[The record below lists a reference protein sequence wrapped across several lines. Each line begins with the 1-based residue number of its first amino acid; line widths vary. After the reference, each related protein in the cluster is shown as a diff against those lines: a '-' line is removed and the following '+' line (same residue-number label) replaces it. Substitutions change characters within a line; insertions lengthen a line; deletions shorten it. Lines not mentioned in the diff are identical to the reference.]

1 MSTLRIDQW
10 LVQRGLVASRERA
23 GELIRKG
30 AVQVNGKVIIR
41 PGVKFDENAQVD
53 LLEAPFPW
61 VSRGALKLLSALEQF
76 KVSAADRTCL
86 DVGAS
91 TGGFTEVLLHHGAKK
106 VFALDAGTDQLA
118 ERLRDDARIVSIEKQ
133 NIRTAPD
140 DLLGEAVSLVV
151 IDVSFISLKLI
162 LHELGRFL
170 SPSADVVAL
179 VKPQFEVGAAH
190 LGRGGIVRNEKRRI
204 QAVNEVVE
212 EAKNLGFTCAAST
225 VSPIEG
231 GDGNIEYLIHLQWQ
245 K

>member
-1 MSTLRIDQW
+1 MNILRIDQW

-30 AVQVNGKVIIR
+30 GVQVNGKVITK

-76 KVSAADRTCL
+76 NISANDCTCL

-118 ERLRDDARIVSIEKQ
+118 ERLRSDARIVSLEKQ

-162 LHELGRFL
+162 LPELGRFL

-179 VKPQFEVGAAH
+179 IKPQFEVGAAH

-204 QAVNEVVE
+204 QAVNDVVA
-212 EAKNLGFTCAAST
+212 EAKLLGFTCAGST

>member
-30 AVQVNGKVIIR
+30 GVQVNGKVITK
-41 PGVKFDENAQVD
+41 PGIKFDDSAQVD

-76 KVSAADRTCL
+76 KVSATDRTCL

-118 ERLRDDARIVSIEKQ
+118 ERLRGDERIVSIEQQ

-162 LHELGRFL
+162 LPELGRFL

-204 QAVNEVVE
+204 QAVNDVVA
-212 EAKNLGFTCAAST
+212 EAKLLGFTCAAST

>member
-30 AVQVNGKVIIR
+30 GVQVNGKVITK

-76 KVSAADRTCL
+76 NISANDCTCL

-118 ERLRDDARIVSIEKQ
+118 ERLRSDARIVSLEKQ

-162 LHELGRFL
+162 LPELGRFL

-204 QAVNEVVE
+204 QAVNDVVA
-212 EAKNLGFTCAAST
+212 EAKLLGFTCAAST

>member
-30 AVQVNGKVIIR
+30 GVQVNGKVITR
-41 PGVKFDENAQVD
+41 PGVKFDENAQVE

-76 KVSAADRTCL
+76 KVSATDRTCL

-118 ERLRDDARIVSIEKQ
+118 ERLRSDARIVSIEKQ

-140 DLLGEAVSLVV
+140 DLLGESVSLVV

-212 EAKNLGFTCAAST
+212 EAKNLGFTCVAST

>member
-41 PGVKFDENAQVD
+41 PGIKFDENAQVE

-76 KVSAADRTCL
+76 KVSATDRTCL

-118 ERLRDDARIVSIEKQ
+118 ERLRSDERIVSIEKQ

-151 IDVSFISLKLI
+151 INISFISLKLI
-162 LHELGRFL
+162 LHELRRFL
-170 SPSADVVAL
+170 APSADVIAL
-179 VKPQFEVGAAH
+179 VKPQFEVGATH

-204 QAVNEVVE
+204 QAVNDVVA

>member
-1 MSTLRIDQW
+1 MNTLRIDQW

-30 AVQVNGKVIIR
+30 GVQVNGKVITR
-41 PGVKFDENAQVD
+41 PGVKFDESAQVD

-61 VSRGALKLLSALEQF
+61 VSRGALKLLAAMEQF
-76 KVSAADRTCL
+76 KVSALDRICL

-91 TGGFTEVLLHHGAKK
+91 TGGFTEVLLHDGAIK

-118 ERLRDDARIVSIEKQ
+118 ERLRGDQRVISLEKQ

-140 DLLGEAVSLVV
+140 DLLGEKVNLVV

-162 LHELGRFL
+162 LPELGRFL
-170 SPSADVVAL
+170 SPSADVIAL
-179 VKPQFEVGAAH
+179 VKPQFEVGPAH
-190 LGRGGIVRNEKRRI
+190 LGRGGIVRNEKRRT
-204 QAVNEVVE
+204 QAVNEVVA
-212 EAKNLGFTCAAST
+212 EAKNLGFTCAGST

-231 GDGNIEYLIHLQWQ
+231 GDGNIEFLIHLQWQ